1 MQIQHFPL
9 TAIKRYENNP
19 RNNAAAVD
27 RVAASIRDFGWQQP
41 IVVDESMTIIVGD
54 TRYQAAQKLGLDT
67 VPVHVAIGLTPDQ
80 VRAYRLA
87 DNKTSEFATWDDS
100 KLAEELAEVMESV
113 GNIDMTAFS
122 FSEYEAL
129 AMQAQADLAALTAGE
144 DDSDTPADDEP
155 VPLEPEDDH
164 DNDPEDTGGENNAPM
179 VPLNVLTP
187 VEHRETVF
195 DAINAAK
202 EAHGIETT
210 AEALFIICK
219 EYLDV

>member
-1 MQIQHFPL
+1 MQIQNLPL
-9 TAIKRYENNP
+9 TAIHRYENNP
-19 RNNAAAVD
+19 RHNAAAVD

-54 TRYQAAQKLGLDT
+54 TRYQAAQKLGLDV
-67 VPVHVAIGLTPDQ
+67 VPVHVAVGLTPAQ

-87 DNKTSEFATWDDS
+87 DNKTGEFATWDDS
-100 KLAEELAEVMESV
+100 KLAHELAAIMDTV
-113 GNIDMTAFS
+113 GAIDMTGFNL
-122 FSEYEAL
+122 SEYEAL
-129 AMQAQADLAALTAGE
+129 AMQAQADLAALTAADE
-144 DDSDTPADDEP
+144 DDSEPADDDEP
-155 VPLEPEDDH
+155 VPLDPDPDT
-164 DNDPEDTGGENNAPM
+164 DPEDTGGDDAPM
-179 VPLNVLTP
+179 VPLNVLMP

>member
-1 MQIQHFPL
+1 MQIQHLPL

-54 TRYQAAQKLGLDT
+54 TRYQAAHKLGLDT

-80 VRAYRLA
+80 VCAYRLA

-129 AMQAQADLAALTAGE
+129 AMQAQADLAALTADE
-144 DDSDTPADDEP
+144 DDSEPADDDEP
-155 VPLEPEDDH
+155 VPLDPDPDT
-164 DNDPEDTGGENNAPM
+164 DPEDTGGDDAPM
-179 VPLNVLTP
+179 VPLNVLMP